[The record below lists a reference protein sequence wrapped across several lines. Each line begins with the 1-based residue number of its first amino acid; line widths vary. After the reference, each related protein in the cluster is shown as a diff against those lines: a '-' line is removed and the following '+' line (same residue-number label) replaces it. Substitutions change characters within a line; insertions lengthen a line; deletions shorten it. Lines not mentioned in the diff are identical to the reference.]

1 MGAAAAYEKAQGTRG
16 KGDAEALSVYAAAYR
31 NAEEFY
37 EFTRTLEAYETSLDE
52 KTILVQPADTDFFRF
67 LKGR

>member
-1 MGAAAAYEKAQGTRG
+1 MATAYKESQEIRGEGEAKAL
-16 KGDAEALSVYAAAYR
+16 EIYA
-31 NAEEFY
+31 NAFNKDPDFY